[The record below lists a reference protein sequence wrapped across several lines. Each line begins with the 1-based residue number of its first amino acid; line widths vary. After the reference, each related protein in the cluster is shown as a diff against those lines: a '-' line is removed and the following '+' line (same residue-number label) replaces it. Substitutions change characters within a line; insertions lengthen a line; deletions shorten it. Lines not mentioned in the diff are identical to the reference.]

1 MSFFDFNPY
10 SYFVSGDS
18 QGDFGID
25 QTTKTTLDQMSKS
38 ILDMLGIMINKNTG
52 YMATLRNGLISSF
65 GKTKNSM
72 VLSLN
77 NGSNSAG
84 SAGAS
89 AGVAASG
96 AIAGIVAAI
105 NSLSAEIEQITYT
118 GGGYIADTIGKT
130 EYITHRLG
138 QTVEEFYNA
147 GGKASDLTKL
157 YNPGRDEI
165 FYGKEVLTELGKGMQ
180 KAIEAEAGAIF
191 GGVAELSTI
200 TGAGLGAILASV
212 LTIPGDTE
220 QITQDQV
227 DAAMAQYQLEQS
239 QEIQENMGNLEA
251 ETESL
256 VDNTNEFMLS
266 DSFEAMSLISGII
279 TGTTQNLQ
287 SSLVGLVNKFLAGAG
302 GPLGKDTGGGADPG
316 DLGFLNFFAGGFGGL
331 F

>member
-1 MSFFDFNPY
+1 MSLFDFNPY
-10 SYFVSGDS
+10 SFFVSGDS
-18 QGDFGID
+18 QGDFGVD
-25 QTTKTTLDQMSKS
+25 QTTKIAMDQMSKS
-38 ILDMLGIMINKNTG
+38 IFDLLGAMGSETKG
-52 YMATLRNGLISSF
+52 YMATLRSGLLGGIRNA
-65 GKTKNSM
+65 KNSM

-89 AGVAASG
+89 AGAAASG

-118 GGGYIADTIGKT
+118 GGEYIGDTIGKT
-130 EYITHRLG
+130 EYIAHRLG
-138 QTVEEFYNA
+138 ETVNDYLDA
-147 GGKASDLTKL
+147 GGKVDNLTKL

-165 FYGKEVLTELGKGMQ
+165 LYGREVLTELGKDMQ

-200 TGAGLGAILASV
+200 AGAGLGAILASV

-239 QEIQENMGNLEA
+239 QEIQENMGNLESESEGWISEA
-251 ETESL
+251 EGN
-256 VDNTNEFMLS
+256 VDNS
-266 DSFEAMSLISGII
+266 GAQAMSLIAGVV
-279 TGTTQNLQ
+279 TGAIANLQ
-287 SSLVGLVNKFLAGAG
+287 SQLVSLFNQEILSMGNKGGGVLG
-302 GPLGKDTGGGADPG
+302 GPDDDIGEGLSGFFTGG
-316 DLGFLNFFAGGFGGL
+316 FF
-331 F
+331 